1 MLDISPLVYLV
12 LTGLL
17 STSLSA
23 FSLCL
28 KVGTLQCP
36 VPSSMLYSAF
46 QSVAAVCLACEYLRT
61 TFSLSLFLSSRPLT
75 EMPPCIYEGISC
87 STNESFHSLFSS
99 SVLMQSS
106 HHYPAIVKNPGVIF
120 FLHLLCLFSKSYSSD
135 AANVAL
141 PVASL
146 LILLVQINFWI
157 LSWLLQSP
165 FTRSF
170 FL

>member
-1 MLDISPLVYLV
+1 MLDIFPLAYLF

-28 KVGTLQCP
+28 KVGILQCP
-36 VPSSMLYSAF
+36 VPSSMLYFAS
-46 QSVAAVCLACEYLRT
+46 QSIAAVCLSCEYLRT
-61 TFSLSLFLSSRPLT
+61 PFGLSLFMSSRPLT

-87 STNESFHSLFSS
+87 STNESLHSLFSS
-99 SVLMQSS
+99 SILMQSS
-106 HHYPAIVKNPGVIF
+106 HHYPAIVRNPGVIF
-120 FLHLLCLFSKSYSSD
+120 FSTFCVLSSHPAKAALL
-135 AANVAL
+135 
-141 PVASL
+141 VASL
-146 LILLVQINFWI
+146 LVLLVQINFCI
-157 LSWLLQSP
+157 SSWLLQSP